1 MYKIPL
7 FIVICGL
14 SCFFTSPATVPRP
27 GLDLGGIR
35 NRREVHCRDGQYLNN
50 NICCLN
56 CPAGTHLKSPCTTP
70 GERGQCEECADEM
83 HMEHSNHLPQC
94 FTCTNCRS
102 DQEVVRS
109 CSRTQDT
116 ECHCKEGKF
125 CVPDQA
131 CEMCKKCLRC
141 GTDEEVVRNCTAT
154 SNRECKK
161 IPSQSSSGS
170 DAVYIVPVVLIIVI
184 VLVGGICWYKKKHAR
199 GSEANELKA
208 EHAQG
213 RKNEEAQRPG
223 CSSLIFSQ
231 PRVRVQSSANV
242 EDERQALCESC
253 NSSANNSQQ
262 NLTSL
267 PPAIPASAHRA
278 CLIANEPN
286 LRAKE
291 EPFLELLPVN
301 GEESLRKSFQYFEEV
316 DIDYYK
322 RFFRELGLNGNV
334 IKRTDQLSYDDKI
347 HELLNIWFEKVG
359 KDASLND
366 LLKALLEIDQ
376 RRTAEIIKEK
386 ALANGLFV
394 LKAQS

>member
-231 PRVRVQSSANV
+231 PR
-242 EDERQALCESC
+242 
-253 NSSANNSQQ
+253 
-262 NLTSL
+262 
-267 PPAIPASAHRA
+267 
-278 CLIANEPN
+278 
-286 LRAKE
+286 AKE